1 MKLRV
6 VRAAAGRR
14 VLDAQRDTRSMRWI
28 MAIMLFLTVLSA
40 SLGLG
45 MAAASRL
52 LDRQLA
58 GRLTVQIVEA
68 DVAQREAAAAQALAI
83 LRALPEV
90 AMTRP
95 VDRAALADLLRPWLG
110 EEGADPD
117 LPIPAMIDVDL
128 AQHSDAGF
136 ARVRAAVIAAV
147 PTARIDRH
155 ESWLAPVSGFLA
167 ILSGVAAGLVMMMAA
182 ATAIVVLL
190 AARAGLDTHR
200 YTIDVLHMLGSTDVQ
215 IARLFQ
221 RRIALDALIGGAMGT
236 ALAMGAVLLL
246 GLQAA
251 RLGSDLLDGVGLGPW
266 EWLALALLPVAFAL
280 LAMLSARIAVES
292 ALRKVL

>member
-6 VRAAAGRR
+6 VRSTASRR
-14 VLDAQRDTRSMRWI
+14 LLDAQRETRSMRWI

-40 SLGLG
+40 ALGLG
-45 MAAASRL
+45 MAAANRL

-68 DVAQREAAAAQALAI
+68 DDARREAADERVRAV
-83 LRALPEV
+83 LRGLPEV
-90 AMTRP
+90 AMARP
-95 VDRAALADLLRPWLG
+95 VDRTALAGLLRPWLG

-128 AQHSDAGF
+128 AERTDAGF
-136 ARVRAAVIAAV
+136 ARVRAAVLAAV

-167 ILSGVAAGLVMMMAA
+167 ILSAVAAGLVILMAA
-182 ATAIVVLL
+182 ATASVVLL

-221 RRIALDALIGGAMGT
+221 RRIALDALTGGAIGT

-266 EWLALALLPVAFAL
+266 DWLALALLPVAFAL
-280 LAMLSARIAVES
+280 LAMVSARIAVAS
-292 ALRKVL
+292 ALRQVL